1 MSNAERRMNA
11 VIAGGVKPGDGAET
25 FAAVMAD
32 GDPAAIAPRSAL
44 ARPGNSCGSWTNP
57 IIKAAMPALLLMERN
72 RGHQQDDG
80 GATRAQFIREAHLF
94 QQVLQVRYPADDIH
108 RLVYLLYSCI
118 DETLG
123 DTKSKDALG
132 ITLGVEFYQ
141 NAWGGEKCFEHLQQ
155 YCREPEKH
163 GDILAF
169 YDLILS
175 LGFTGKYRIMERGIV
190 LLADLRHQ
198 LDKLLYGQ
206 DPLQSLAQVED
217 ISPPRKVRRL
227 RPRHLF
233 CGGVLLLLTA
243 WGIAAWS
250 LHDASRALRSAILA
264 WTPAAPRRINLMAT
278 LPQPLPRILSEGWLE
293 VREDPRGWLL
303 IFTSDGAF
311 ATGKSVLS
319 ADFQRRRN
327 IERLGEALAP
337 WPGDLEV
344 IGHTDSQPFRNNTRD
359 SNQRLSAARAATVAS
374 VLRAVMQPADGVP
387 RAIVSLGKGE
397 SEPIGDNATPQGRS
411 KNRRVDILWK
421 IGHRD
426 NGHSGADGEDNSD
439 VRQLLRDIREKRR
452 QTP

>member
-1 MSNAERRMNA
+1 MSDVERRMKA
-11 VIAGGVKPGDGAET
+11 VIPGDGAET
-25 FAAVMAD
+25 FATVMAD
-32 GDPAAIAPRSAL
+32 GGPAALAVQGAPTQPAGRS
-44 ARPGNSCGSWTNP
+44 GNWSNP
-57 IIKAAMPALLLMERN
+57 IIQAAMPALLLMERN
-72 RGHQQDDG
+72 RGQQQDEG
-80 GATRAQFIREAHLF
+80 GGTRAQLIREADHF
-94 QQVLQVRYPADDIH
+94 QQVLLKRYPADDVH

-123 DTKSKDALG
+123 DTRSREALG
-132 ITLGVEFYQ
+132 ITLSVEFYQ

-163 GDILAF
+163 AEILAF

-175 LGFTGKYRIMERGIV
+175 LGFTGKYRIMDRGAV

-198 LDKLLYGQ
+198 LDKQLYGQ
-206 DPLQSLAQVED
+206 RPLQSLAQVAGVP
-217 ISPPRKVRRL
+217 SPAAGRRL

-233 CGGVLLLLTA
+233 CGGLLLLLA
-243 WGIAAWS
+243 GWAVAAWS

-264 WTPAAPRRINLMAT
+264 WTPVAPRRINLMAT

-344 IGHTDSQPFRNNTRD
+344 IGHTDSQPFRNNTQA
-359 SNQRLSAARAATVAS
+359 SNLKLSAARAATVAS
-374 VLRAVMQPADGVP
+374 VLRAVMQPDDRVP

-426 NGHSGADGEDNSD
+426 NGQSGADGEDNSD